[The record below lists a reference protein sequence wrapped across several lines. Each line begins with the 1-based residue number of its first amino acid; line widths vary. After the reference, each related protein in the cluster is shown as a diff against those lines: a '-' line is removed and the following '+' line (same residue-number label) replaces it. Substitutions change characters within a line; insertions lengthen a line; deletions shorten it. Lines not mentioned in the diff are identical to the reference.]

1 MLITKEKTDN
11 TIVLRVEGKI
21 DTLTSP
27 ELEQAIADTY
37 EDCGKLVLDLSK
49 VDYISSAGLRVIVVA
64 HREMEKHDGLIIRNL
79 SKNVK
84 NVLTITGFNKT
95 LNIEE

>member
-37 EDCGKLVLDLSK
+37 EDCGKLVIDLSK

-64 HREMEKHDGLIIRNL
+64 NREMEKHDGLIIRNL